1 MEQSILAQEVDGW
14 MKISFGSSIGESSVL
29 NPLGTHQTKS
39 KSMAHPFPCGES
51 TELCSTT
58 QRKKMKFSW
67 LQSVILKKKKKGR
80 FWKRKG
86 KIIEIRKRGNVFISF
101 EECVKSENNSSL
113 SPARLRN
120 NNKLKQKKKELT
132 RKAFVLVSD

>member
-51 TELCSTT
+51 TELCGTT

-67 LQSVILKKKKKGR
+67 LQSVILKKKK
-80 FWKRKG
+80 
-86 KIIEIRKRGNVFISF
+86 RGGDSGNAKA
-101 EECVKSENNSSL
+101 KS
-113 SPARLRN
+113 
-120 NNKLKQKKKELT
+120 
-132 RKAFVLVSD
+132 